1 MQPLGDSEVLLS
13 VFERKF
19 EKVSYEIKKTP
30 AHCRASRLLFCL
42 SHFHIVFKIKLFVK
56 HCIVILLLWGVTWDH
71 IMNLLP
77 HTTVN
82 HKCDVF
88 IRCNLF
94 ISSLLYTSLLFFL

>member
-13 VFERKF
+13 GFH
-19 EKVSYEIKKTP
+19 EKVYEIKNKKTP
-30 AHCRASRLLFCL
+30 AHCRASRLLLCL

-56 HCIVILLLWGVTWDH
+56 HRIVVLLLRGVTPDH

-82 HKCDVF
+82 HKV
-88 IRCNLF
+88 
-94 ISSLLYTSLLFFL
+94 